1 MCLMIDLEAEGS
13 RPRRAL
19 LVGRTEDK
27 ALSDHDTLRELSS
40 LVKTA
45 GLTVAGTIVLR
56 RNEPSAKFGMGSGK
70 AEEISLQAQEL
81 DADEIVFDFEISPT
95 QQRNWDSLTGKTC
108 LDRQEV
114 IIRIFAARAITRE
127 AVLQVELARMEY
139 SLPRLTHA
147 HEYLSRQR
155 GGAFGNKGSGETQ
168 LELDRRGVMNRIALV
183 KKELKAVRK
192 DRATMR
198 KRRERVPVPSCA
210 IVGYTNA
217 GKSSLLNALTDAGVL
232 SEDKLFATLDPT
244 TKRYSLPNGRTI
256 LLTDTVGFIR
266 NLPHTLVDAFH
277 ATLEEAAFADAVLIV
292 LDASDPDIAVHEKTT
307 KEVLSEV
314 GAADRPV
321 LTVLNKIDR
330 LDDVSRQTLRA
341 LYPDAVSISAKT
353 REGFQSLISRID
365 SLLGGDEG
373 VYLLPHARQDLVAF
387 AHREGSVSSIEYG
400 DEFIRMHARSSGR
413 LSAALAPFA
422 EKGHV

>member
-1 MCLMIDLEAEGS
+1 MIDLEAEGS
-13 RPRRAL
+13 RPIRAL

-27 ALSDHDTLRELSS
+27 ALSDHDALRELSS

-330 LDDVSRQTLRA
+330 LDEVSRQTLRA

>member
-1 MCLMIDLEAEGS
+1 MIDLEAEGS

-27 ALSDHDTLRELSS
+27 ALSDHDALRELSS

-277 ATLEEAAFADAVLIV
+277 ATLEEAVFADAVLIV

-330 LDDVSRQTLRA
+330 LDEMSRQTLRA

-422 EKGHV
+422 EKGHA

>member
-13 RPRRAL
+13 RPIRAL

-27 ALSDHDTLRELSS
+27 ALSDHDALRELSS

-56 RNEPSAKFGMGSGK
+56 RNEPSAKFGIGSGK

-330 LDDVSRQTLRA
+330 LDGVSRQTLCA

>member
-1 MCLMIDLEAEGS
+1 MIDLEAEGS

-27 ALSDHDTLRELSS
+27 ALSDHDALRELSS

-210 IVGYTNA
+210 IVGYTNDRA
-217 GKSSLLNALTDAGVL
+217 GRKI
-232 SEDKLFATLDPT
+232 
-244 TKRYSLPNGRTI
+244 GR
-256 LLTDTVGFIR
+256 
-266 NLPHTLVDAFH
+266 
-277 ATLEEAAFADAVLIV
+277 
-292 LDASDPDIAVHEKTT
+292 
-307 KEVLSEV
+307 
-314 GAADRPV
+314 
-321 LTVLNKIDR
+321 
-330 LDDVSRQTLRA
+330 
-341 LYPDAVSISAKT
+341 
-353 REGFQSLISRID
+353 
-365 SLLGGDEG
+365 
-373 VYLLPHARQDLVAF
+373 
-387 AHREGSVSSIEYG
+387 AHV
-400 DEFIRMHARSSGR
+400 
-413 LSAALAPFA
+413 
-422 EKGHV
+422 

>member
-1 MCLMIDLEAEGS
+1 MIDLEAEGS
-13 RPRRAL
+13 RPIRAL

-27 ALSDHDTLRELSS
+27 ALSDHDALRELSS

-56 RNEPSAKFGMGSGK
+56 RNEPSAKFGIGSGK

-330 LDDVSRQTLRA
+330 LDEVSRQTLRA

>member
-13 RPRRAL
+13 RPIRAL

-27 ALSDHDTLRELSS
+27 ALSDHDALRELSS

-70 AEEISLQAQEL
+70 AEEISLQVQEL

-330 LDDVSRQTLRA
+330 LDEMSRQTLRA

-400 DEFIRMHARSSGR
+400 DEFIRMKARSSGR

-422 EKGHV
+422 EKGHA

>member
-1 MCLMIDLEAEGS
+1 MCLMINLEAEGS

-27 ALSDHDTLRELSS
+27 ALSDHDALRELSS

-330 LDDVSRQTLRA
+330 LDEMSRQTLRA
-341 LYPDAVSISAKT
+341 LYPDAVSISAKK

-422 EKGHV
+422 EKGHA

>member
-13 RPRRAL
+13 RPIRAL

-27 ALSDHDTLRELSS
+27 ALSDHDALRELSS

-330 LDDVSRQTLRA
+330 LDEMSRQNLCA

-400 DEFIRMHARSSGR
+400 DEFIRMQARSSGR

-422 EKGHV
+422 EKGHA

>member
-1 MCLMIDLEAEGS
+1 MIDLEAEGS
-13 RPRRAL
+13 RPIRAL

-27 ALSDHDTLRELSS
+27 ALSDHDALRELSS

-330 LDDVSRQTLRA
+330 LDEMSRQTLCA

-400 DEFIRMHARSSGR
+400 DEFIRMKARSSGR

-422 EKGHV
+422 EKGHA

>member
-27 ALSDHDTLRELSS
+27 ALSDHDALRELSS

-307 KEVLSEV
+307 KDVLSEV

-330 LDDVSRQTLRA
+330 LDEVSRQTLRA

-422 EKGHV
+422 EKGHA

>member
-13 RPRRAL
+13 RPIRAL

-27 ALSDHDTLRELSS
+27 ALSDHDALRELSS

-330 LDDVSRQTLRA
+330 LDEVSRQTLRA

>member
-1 MCLMIDLEAEGS
+1 MIDLEAEGS
-13 RPRRAL
+13 RPIRAL

-27 ALSDHDTLRELSS
+27 ALSDHDALRELSS

-56 RNEPSAKFGMGSGK
+56 RNEPSAKFGIGSGK

-330 LDDVSRQTLRA
+330 LDGVSRQTLCA

>member
-27 ALSDHDTLRELSS
+27 ALSDHDALRELSS

-330 LDDVSRQTLRA
+330 LDEMSRQTLCA

-400 DEFIRMHARSSGR
+400 DEFIRMKARSSGR

-422 EKGHV
+422 EKGHA

>member
-1 MCLMIDLEAEGS
+1 MIDLEAEGS

-27 ALSDHDTLRELSS
+27 ALSDHDALRELSS

-314 GAADRPV
+314 GAADRPM

-330 LDDVSRQTLRA
+330 LDGVSRQTLRA

-365 SLLGGDEG
+365 FLLGGDEG
-373 VYLLPHARQDLVAF
+373 VYLLPLVRQDLVAF